1 MFPHGVEASRLSY
14 RPRYETQADRDNELV
29 VQKQI
34 EAWAKCTLK
43 KTPAQHYLDF
53 EIYREGV
60 CVALAEFKKR
70 SNPRRQYPTY
80 MVAKKKI
87 DRGIALAKAEGVPYI
102 FFVQWTDGLHFL
114 VINEDTPMT
123 SGTGGRTDRGDAF
136 DIEQMAYFDTSLFK
150 LIPSPAAP

>member
-1 MFPHGVEASRLSY
+1 MTY
-14 RPRYETQADRDNELV
+14 RPRYETQTDRDNELA

-34 EAWAKCTLK
+34 EAWASCTLK
-43 KTPAQHYLDF
+43 KTAAQAYVDF
-53 EIYREGV
+53 EIYRQGV

-87 DRGIALAKAEGVPYI
+87 ERGIALAKKEDVPYI

-114 VINEDTPMT
+114 VVNEDTPMT

-136 DIEQMAYFDTSLFK
+136 DIEPMCYFDTSLFR
-150 LIPSPAAP
+150 PVTTPAAP